1 MLFQVIRRD
10 IARTY
15 PEHEFFKVTKPNQTK
30 PNQTKTTEKCTRR
43 EKALHMF
50 INNSKLGEGMRGF
63 EPPSG
68 FCLRQK
74 CIVFFLVR

>member
-30 PNQTKTTEKCTRR
+30 PKQLKNVQD

-50 INNSKLGEGMRGF
+50 INNSNSAK
-63 EPPSG
+63 
-68 FCLRQK
+68 
-74 CIVFFLVR
+74 V

>member
-30 PNQTKTTEKCTRR
+30 PKQLKNVQD
-43 EKALHMF
+43 EKALH
-50 INNSKLGEGMRGF
+50 NVYK
-63 EPPSG
+63 
-68 FCLRQK
+68 
-74 CIVFFLVR
+74 